1 MVDTDSYQ
9 QYQTRYLT
17 ATVDDSNDGSS
28 TPEEVLST
36 VMEGEGL
43 LTTLRIY
50 AAEEQ
55 SYRVDEV
62 LLNNDGSE
70 ADTNNKVTLHGSSEY
85 VLGDFEDPATE
96 VGAQTKISIKLI
108 SNATSEAG
116 VNVRVDERLG

>member
-9 QYQTRYLT
+9 EYQSRYLST
-17 ATVDDSNDGSS
+17 TVDSGNDGSG

-50 AAEEQ
+50 AAETQ
-55 SYRVDEV
+55 SYRVEEV
-62 LLNNDGSE
+62 LLNNDGTE
-70 ADTNNKVTLHGSSEY
+70 ASATQKLELHGSSEY

-96 VGAQTKISIKLI
+96 VGAQTKISIKLT
-108 SNATSEAG
+108 SNATAEAG
-116 VNVRVDERLG
+116 VNARIDERLG